1 MRLRQGGA
9 SAVKTLLLLVAL
21 FLVCF
26 LSQAGAAR
34 ADVLREIESLWS
46 AALEEHGAIL
56 LIVRPDTGEIVRAN
70 AAAARFYG
78 YSREQLESF
87 VMQDLNLYSRER
99 INQEREK
106 AAQKGG
112 CTILRC
118 PSAWL
123 MGGRSAWWACSLSPF
138 LAMRAVLCSACSAM
152 SRKNY
157 SPAASWKKC
166 RAP

>member
-123 MGGRSAWWACSLSPF
+123 MGRSAWWACSLSPPF
-138 LAMRAVLCSACSAM
+138 
-152 SRKNY
+152 
-157 SPAASWKKC
+157 
-166 RAP
+166 